1 MTLWRQITRIPLGHE
16 QRWPHLGTLLCR
28 PSPECILDLLFSIP
42 SVSLQIAMKELREG
56 KIPFTVRRYLPDGS
70 FEDWDVKDLL

>member
-1 MTLWRQITRIPLGHE
+1 MSSAGSILAPCCAIVAPQS
-16 QRWPHLGTLLCR
+16 
-28 PSPECILDLLFSIP
+28 PSTLFSIP

>member
-1 MTLWRQITRIPLGHE
+1 MRQILSRYAMTLWRHIAQTMSSAGSILASH
-16 QRWPHLGTLLCR
+16 CA
-28 PSPECILDLLFSIP
+28 ILDLLFSI
-42 SVSLQIAMKELREG
+42 VSPQIAMKELREG

>member
-1 MTLWRQITRIPLGHE
+1 
-16 QRWPHLGTLLCR
+16 
-28 PSPECILDLLFSIP
+28 
-42 SVSLQIAMKELREG
+42 MKELREG